1 MKVNIQ
7 SMQKTNKTYGLIN
20 LLFAARSDTSKP
32 LSGLLPNL
40 IPMSEFYDTLTGILA
55 NRQMSISS
63 IARELK
69 KNGHDHH
76 RLILTG
82 YLRALH
88 DMGHVEETDIP
99 PSKVYSFKATAKRDI
114 YSIVKEHLKG
124 IDIDDRL
131 GIAVFILSS
140 LFHRPCFKYEL
151 GLLGIEAQKTT
162 AVKESKDPRLKD
174 YRASVT
180 RVKIPND
187 DPAYEVSNGSEVLQ
201 KGNEVLVDIINELID
216 LDGLKAKFQ
225 QTKLA

>member
-1 MKVNIQ
+1 
-7 SMQKTNKTYGLIN
+7 
-20 LLFAARSDTSKP
+20 
-32 LSGLLPNL
+32 
-40 IPMSEFYDTLTGILA
+40 MSEFYDTLTGILA
-55 NRQMSISS
+55 NKQMSISS

-88 DMGHVEETDIP
+88 DMGYVEEQDIP
-99 PSKVYSFKATAKRDI
+99 PSKVYTFKANTKRGI
-114 YSIVKEHLKG
+114 YGIVKEHLKG

-131 GIAVFILSS
+131 EIAVFILSS

-151 GLLGIEAQKTT
+151 GLVGIEARKSS

-180 RVKIPND
+180 RVKIPQD
-187 DPAYEVSNGSEVLQ
+187 DPAFEVSDGSGVLQ
-201 KGNEVLVDIINELID
+201 KGNEILIDIINELID

>member
-1 MKVNIQ
+1 
-7 SMQKTNKTYGLIN
+7 
-20 LLFAARSDTSKP
+20 
-32 LSGLLPNL
+32 
-40 IPMSEFYDTLTGILA
+40 MSEFYDTLTGILA
-55 NRQMSISS
+55 SRQMSISS

-82 YLRALH
+82 YLRALY

-99 PSKVYSFKATAKRDI
+99 PSKVYTLKMNVKRDI

-124 IDIDDRL
+124 IDISERL
-131 GIAVFILSS
+131 EIAVFILSS

-151 GLLGIEAQKTT
+151 GLLGIEARKSG
-162 AVKESKDPRLKD
+162 AVKESKDPRVKD

-180 RVKIPND
+180 RVKIPYD
-187 DPAYEVSNGSEVLQ
+187 DPAFEISDGSEVLV
-201 KGNEVLVDIINELID
+201 KGNEVLIDIINELID
-216 LDGLKAKFQ
+216 LDGLKARFQ